1 MSRTWVND
9 PMEVSDMDE
18 IEVKK
23 GDKTPFSY
31 EDWLKWKFIWRD
43 RRLNGKVVLKKEE
56 AFWEQCRQAFHG
68 YYMNPGNW
76 AELAVPDWMVFI
88 HEVRSKGGKHV
99 HQGGICLFVLSG
111 KGYSIVDGVK
121 YDWEKGDC
129 IILPL
134 TPGGVEHQHFNENPD
149 GPSRWMCLDYVPY
162 HQLAGAFETEQKE
175 VHPDWK
181 GPKGGAK

>member
-1 MSRTWVND
+1 
-9 PMEVSDMDE
+9 MDE

-43 RRLNGKVVLKKEE
+43 RRLQGKVVLKKEE

-88 HEVRSKGGKHV
+88 HEVRSKGESTSIKEGSAFLCSA
-99 HQGGICLFVLSG
+99 GRGTALSMG
-111 KGYSIVDGVK
+111 
-121 YDWEKGDC
+121 
-129 IILPL
+129 
-134 TPGGVEHQHFNENPD
+134 
-149 GPSRWMCLDYVPY
+149 
-162 HQLAGAFETEQKE
+162 
-175 VHPDWK
+175 
-181 GPKGGAK
+181 